1 MVHLAYTA
9 ITPKSLKQHKH
20 IQALKQDALGIFF
33 CAHKKQK
40 PSDCNRWAFYFHPPD
55 KSKGKKLVVEIIA
68 VVLQK
73 VEVVMEKHGYWK
85 VTGAILMGIFIWQLS
100 NIINAFVALAKVFQ

>member
-1 MVHLAYTA
+1 MP
-9 ITPKSLKQHKH
+9 IKSK
-20 IQALKQDALGIFF
+20 
-33 CAHKKQK
+33 K
-40 PSDCNRWAFYFHPPD
+40 PSDCSRWAFYFQNFN
-55 KSKGKKLVVEIIA
+55 KNQKKLMVEIIA

>member
-1 MVHLAYTA
+1 MS
-9 ITPKSLKQHKH
+9 IKSKSP
-20 IQALKQDALGIFF
+20 ATGIVGL
-33 CAHKKQK
+33 
-40 PSDCNRWAFYFHPPD
+40 FYFHPPD

-68 VVLQK
+68 VVLHK

>member
-1 MVHLAYTA
+1 VP
-9 ITPKSLKQHKH
+9 IKSKSPTIAVAGL
-20 IQALKQDALGIFF
+20 
-33 CAHKKQK
+33 
-40 PSDCNRWAFYFHPPD
+40 FYFHPPD

-68 VVLQK
+68 VVLHK

>member
-1 MVHLAYTA
+1 M
-9 ITPKSLKQHKH
+9 
-20 IQALKQDALGIFF
+20 
-33 CAHKKQK
+33 
-40 PSDCNRWAFYFHPPD
+40 
-55 KSKGKKLVVEIIA
+55 VEIIA

-100 NIINAFVALAKVFQ
+100 NIINAFAVLFEISS

>member
-1 MVHLAYTA
+1 MS
-9 ITPKSLKQHKH
+9 IKSKSP
-20 IQALKQDALGIFF
+20 ATGIVGL
-33 CAHKKQK
+33 
-40 PSDCNRWAFYFHPPD
+40 FYFHPPD

>member
-1 MVHLAYTA
+1 MPIKSKSPATA
-9 ITPKSLKQHKH
+9 IVGLFISTRQIK
-20 IQALKQDALGIFF
+20 A
-33 CAHKKQK
+33 
-40 PSDCNRWAFYFHPPD
+40 RER
-55 KSKGKKLVVEIIA
+55 KLVVEIIA

>member
-1 MVHLAYTA
+1 M
-9 ITPKSLKQHKH
+9 
-20 IQALKQDALGIFF
+20 
-33 CAHKKQK
+33 
-40 PSDCNRWAFYFHPPD
+40 
-55 KSKGKKLVVEIIA
+55 VEIIA

-100 NIINAFVALAKVFQ
+100 NIINAFVALAKVLQ